1 MSKTVKTVDLS
12 HTAGLYYGPATI
24 SSGKVLHIAGQPGNT
39 KDGHVPKDYESQIHL
54 SLFNLRKLIIA
65 AGADIKDIAK
75 LNVYIVDYD
84 VNNRKHARPLQSFFG
99 KHRPAQTLVPVPK
112 LAVPEWLIE
121 IDAIVALPEPSIPP
135 VLPAASENADVIVIG
150 AGLAGLTA
158 ALDVIQSGLS
168 CIILEARD
176 RVGGKTW
183 SQPTSD
189 GKGYID
195 VGAGW
200 LNDTNQSRVW
210 AIAKRYGAE
219 VIVQNTQ
226 GKAVMENWEGN
237 VSSFEYGEVP
247 NFDEESQKNVTE
259 IRDMC
264 EAECQQLDVWRPSNT
279 ELDAMTFEAYLL
291 SRGASKAAIGTA
303 TVWTRAMLGVEPCDI
318 SALYF
323 LNYCKSGGGL
333 LTMRS
338 DRKDGGQ
345 YLRVRGGTQ
354 TLSKGLASSLPE
366 GVLRLEIPVQ
376 SIAQEQSGSIK
387 VQAGGAVYSATKV
400 ITTLPGPALK
410 NISFYPPLTPVKR
423 AWTESLYYG
432 YYTKAMMEFKT
443 PFWVERGFCGLA
455 NSFIG
460 PAGVIR
466 DSCIP
471 QDNKYVLT
479 CFMGGEPGRTWAAL
493 STAEREKTLL
503 KQIGKLYG
511 VSNVE
516 DQFLKMTAYE
526 WVHDEYAGLG
536 CPCTTLPPG
545 VLDTLGGDGLRAPV
559 GNLHFAGT
567 ETAGEWKGY
576 MEGAV
581 RSGSRAAAEVVKDLN
596 GPITARL

>member
-54 SLFNLRKLIIA
+54 CLFNLRKLIIA

-75 LNVYIVDYD
+75 LNIYIVDYD
-84 VNNRKHARPLQSFFG
+84 VNNRKHARPLQRFFG

-121 IDAIVALPEPSIPP
+121 IDAIVALPEPSLPP

-183 SQPTSD
+183 SQQTSD

-226 GKAVMENWEGN
+226 GKAVLENWEGN

-247 NFDEESQKNVTE
+247 NFDEETRKNVTE

-264 EAECQQLDVWRPSNT
+264 EAECQQLDTWRPRNT
-279 ELDAMTFEAYLL
+279 ELDAMTLEAFLR
-291 SRGASKAAIGTA
+291 SRGASKAAMGTA

-333 LTMRS
+333 LIMRS

-354 TLSKGLASSLPE
+354 TLSKGLASSLPA
-366 GVLRLEIPVQ
+366 GVLRLETPVQ
-376 SIAQEQSGSIK
+376 SIVQEQGGSIK
-387 VQAGGAVYSATKV
+387 VQAGGSVYSATKV

-410 NISFYPPLTPVKR
+410 NVSFYPPLPSAKR

-479 CFMGGEPGRTWAAL
+479 CFMGGEPGRAWAAL

>member
-54 SLFNLRKLIIA
+54 CLFNLRKLIIA

-84 VNNRKHARPLQSFFG
+84 VNNRKHARPLQRFFG

-121 IDAIVALPEPSIPP
+121 IDAIVALSEPSIPP

-183 SQPTSD
+183 SQQTSD

-200 LNDTNQSRVW
+200 LNDTNQSRIW

-226 GKAVMENWEGN
+226 GKVVMENWEGN
-237 VSSFEYGEVP
+237 VSSFEYGELP
-247 NFDEESQKNVTE
+247 KFDEESRKNVAE

-264 EAECQQLDVWRPSNT
+264 EAECQQLDTWRPRNT
-279 ELDAMTFEAYLL
+279 ELDAVTFEAYLL

-366 GVLRLEIPVQ
+366 GVLRLETPVQ
-376 SIAQEQSGSIK
+376 SIIQEQSGLIK
-387 VQAGGAVYSATKV
+387 VQAGGAVYSATKL

-410 NISFYPPLTPVKR
+410 NISFYPPLPPVKR

-471 QDNKYVLT
+471 QDDKYVLI
-479 CFMGGEPGRTWAAL
+479 CFMGGEPGRAWAAL
-493 STAEREKTLL
+493 SNEEREKTLL

-516 DQFLKMTAYE
+516 DLFLNMTAYE
-526 WVHDEYAGLG
+526 WAHDEYAGLG

-545 VLDTLGGDGLRAPV
+545 VLDTLGDDGLREPV